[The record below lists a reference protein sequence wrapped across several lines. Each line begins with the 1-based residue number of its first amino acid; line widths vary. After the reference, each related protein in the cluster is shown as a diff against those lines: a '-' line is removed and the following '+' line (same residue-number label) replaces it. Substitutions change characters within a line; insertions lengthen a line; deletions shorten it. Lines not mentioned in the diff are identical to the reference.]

1 MANREALRAM
11 QTRLA
16 ERLQTVQS
24 ESGASL
30 QWLAV
35 RAADRRYLI
44 PLSQAGE
51 IFPWRAPKAVPYTQP
66 WFWGVAN
73 LRGSL
78 TGVVDLACLMGAEGK
93 RTEPRMAQASII
105 TLHPS
110 LEFNAGLVVD
120 QLLGLRGEKDFS
132 ALPDAKTDADV
143 TTATA
148 ETDGVVGA
156 TYLGVD
162 GERWQELSLPC
173 LLQSPA
179 FLQVRI

>member
-24 ESGASL
+24 ESSASL

-51 IFPWRAPKAVPYTQP
+51 IFPWRTPKAVPYTQP

-78 TGVVDLACLMGAEGK
+78 TGVVDLACLMGADSK
-93 RTEPRMAQASII
+93 RPEPRMAQASII

-120 QLLGLRGEKDFS
+120 QLLGLRGEKDFTDITET
-132 ALPDAKTDADV
+132 AAPDSVA
-143 TTATA
+143 
-148 ETDGVVGA
+148 GA
-156 TYLGVD
+156 TYQGVD
-162 GERWQELSLPC
+162 GECWQELSLPL
-173 LLQSPA
+173 LLQSA
-179 FLQVRI
+179 EFLQVRI